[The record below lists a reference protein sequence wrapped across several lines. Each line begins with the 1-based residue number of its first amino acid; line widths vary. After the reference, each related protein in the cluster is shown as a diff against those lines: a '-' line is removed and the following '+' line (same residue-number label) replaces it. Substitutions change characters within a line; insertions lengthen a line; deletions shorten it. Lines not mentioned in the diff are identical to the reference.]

1 MIFKEFV
8 LLDQEAKAFGFYWEA
23 ISAIIR
29 QIDSECQEVLA
40 ELSNPKLLQEELGDL
55 LHAMICCIIFL
66 ELDLSKELEAYV
78 DQFDSSGGDPGL
90 CPHSPIALLQA
101 IKQQAAKITT
111 YPFHG
116 RSLLVDMLYTGC
128 QLVHHTGFKCIDVL
142 QHSLQK
148 FKRRFEKVVVLA
160 KEKKLENLH
169 GVPLQERLALW
180 NQAKMWLCCHRFS

>member
-8 LLDQEAKAFGFYWEA
+8 LLDQQAKAFGFYWEA
-23 ISAIIR
+23 ISAILR

-66 ELDLSKELEAYV
+66 GLDLSKELEAYV
-78 DQFDSSGGDPGL
+78 DQFDSSDVAPRL
-90 CPHSPIALLQA
+90 FNLSSNIALLQA

-111 YPFHG
+111 DPFHS
-116 RSLLVDMLYTGC
+116 RSLLVDMLHTGC
-128 QLVHHTGFKCIDVL
+128 KLVHHKGFKCIDVL

-148 FKRRFEKVVVLA
+148 FKKRFEKVVALA
-160 KEKKLENLH
+160 KEKN
-169 GVPLQERLALW
+169 
-180 NQAKMWLCCHRFS
+180 